1 MIVEERWL
9 GGDLPGC
16 RGKALDL
23 ASDGSRGTAAEF
35 YNTTLDA
42 LVEMPF
48 LQNDYIRWV
57 IQVIQAFKTWK

>member
-9 GGDLPGC
+9 RGDLTGC

-42 LVEMPF
+42 LVESTNAYAISP
-48 LQNDYIRWV
+48 
-57 IQVIQAFKTWK
+57 K